1 MLRTAERA
9 DESWQPEAESGES
22 VVLSTRSERVT
33 LLNSITPG
41 RLVLTDKRLIF
52 KPVMEF
58 GWIPWTVRT
67 SEMALPAVAAK
78 RGIFLSRG
86 GHLKPFWF
94 GVGYLPGLIHMANL
108 KVLKGRRAWWLRVEN
123 PERWERTIVDVA
135 TGTP

>member
-9 DESWQPEAESGES
+9 DESWQPEVGSSES
-22 VVLSTRSERVT
+22 VVLLSTRSERIT

-58 GWIPWTVRT
+58 GWIPWTIRT
-67 SEMALPAVAAK
+67 SEMALPAVSIR
-78 RGIFLSRG
+78 RGIFISRG
-86 GHLKPFWF
+86 IHLKPFWF

-108 KVLKGRRAWWLRVEN
+108 KVREGRRAWWLRVEK
-123 PERWERTIVDVA
+123 PEEWVRAIAASV
-135 TGTP
+135 